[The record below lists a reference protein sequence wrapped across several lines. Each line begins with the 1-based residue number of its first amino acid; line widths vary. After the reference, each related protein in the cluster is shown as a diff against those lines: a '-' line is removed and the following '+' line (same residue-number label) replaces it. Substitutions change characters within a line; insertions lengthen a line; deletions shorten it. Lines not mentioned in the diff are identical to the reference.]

1 RVCDDIAPR
10 RRRGKALN
18 QALLEAAWEELVTKG
33 YDALTFDAVARRA
46 NTSKP
51 VIYRRWTTKYEL
63 VAAAARNVID
73 RLPMEEPETGDLR
86 NDVIIYLRQA
96 SERRAPV
103 AALAIA
109 QLAGMYR
116 TTGKTIQDLAARLG
130 SRDGGVFDR
139 ILEQAV
145 ARGEIDPTRLTP
157 LVRSN
162 VNDLSQRHLTV
173 SMKPLDEHE
182 IADIVDDVFL
192 PLVRPAT

>member
-1 RVCDDIAPR
+1 MCDDIAPR

-157 LVRSN
+157 RVRSI
-162 VNDLSQRHLTV
+162 VNDLYQHHLIV

>member
-1 RVCDDIAPR
+1 MCDDIVPR
-10 RRRGKALN
+10 RRRGKTLN
-18 QALLEAAWEELVTKG
+18 RALLEAAWEELVTKG

-46 NTSKP
+46 STSKP

-63 VAAAARNVID
+63 VAAAARNVLD
-73 RLPMEEPETGDLR
+73 RLPMEEPVTGNLR
-86 NDVIIYLRQA
+86 DDVIAFLREA

-116 TTGKTIQDLAARLG
+116 TTGTTIQDLAARLG
-130 SRDGGVFDR
+130 SRDGGVFER
-139 ILEQAV
+139 ILDHAV

-157 LVRSN
+157 RVRSI
-162 VNDLSQRHLTV
+162 VNDLYQHHLVV

-182 IADIVDDVFL
+182 IVDIVDDVFL